1 MHLLLVKRWANFI
14 ITKGKVVKN
23 KFFWDLD
30 GIPVTTLGLLIFMP
44 LMNVKIGVSCSK
56 R

>member
-1 MHLLLVKRWANFI
+1 MCLLLAKGGQFI

-30 GIPVTTLGLLIFMP
+30 GIPSDKLGIANIYAPNECKDRCKL
-44 LMNVKIGVSCSK
+44 
-56 R
+56 

>member
-30 GIPVTTLGLLIFMP
+30 GIPSDNLGIVNIYAPDECKDRCKL
-44 LMNVKIGVSCSK
+44 
-56 R
+56 